1 MYLPEERRCDM
12 PTYEFYCEK
21 CKKPFS
27 TVLSISDYS
36 KKKYSCPKCKSK
48 KLKQQITSFQTV
60 TSKKS

>member
-1 MYLPEERRCDM
+1 M

-27 TVLSISDYS
+27 IVISIADYV
-36 KKKYSCPKCKSK
+36 KKKFHCPKCKGK
-48 KLKQQITSFQTV
+48 EVTQQIVSFQTV